1 MTVRRIGVHL
11 GIKGGASSAVEHA
24 HRIGANTFQ
33 IFSASPRMWRAPQV
47 DPEQALRVRKLRD
60 SLEVGPLVIH
70 TSYLINLSSQQETV
84 RENSIAAF
92 RGEVERALIYGAE
105 YLVLHPGSW
114 KGLTR
119 HEGLRMAAESIERA
133 RSHDAAPWLLGI
145 PPARVDGDALLFA
158 VHDPKHV
165 ARALASPLLSVVPPR
180 FAPERPDGTGPFRA
194 HALPN
199 GVRLVRN
206 PIAATAPAFLDA
218 IDLEHAADLATSL
231 RAFES
236 GADDVGWLGSFL
248 HEPRTGAGSF
258 DAGAVGWAVLKTGR
272 DAGALDLP
280 GTAQALADGVPY
292 AALAPLVVGPPW
304 NQGPALWTGPPCEIL
319 TRDDAPWLAEVARAV
334 AAALSTPSHEVTPRL
349 APAAEVAARRAARSF
364 SLMLDVTRP
373 AGPSDLGI
381 LLGLAGADDTS
392 TAANLARHPPRAMAP
407 RAATRTMR
415 IGVLGEVR
423 MQGGRAPDVSLPAS
437 RWGRGVDWG
446 SACRTGV
453 TSGA

>member
-1 MTVRRIGVHL
+1 MTALTRRGL
-11 GIKGGASSAVEHA
+11 LGGAASLAFSRGVARASARTRFGGRLAIHVPWPLGRIDP
-24 HRIGANTFQ
+24 HRIDDMAAACFGECLFDTLYARDDTGALV
-33 IFSASPRMWRAPQV
+33 ASLAET
-47 DPEQALRVRKLRD
+47 DPEVDRGGVRVR
-60 SLEVGPLVIH
+60 
-70 TSYLINLSSQQETV
+70 V
-84 RENSIAAF
+84 RSGVRFASGATLDA
-92 RGEVERALIYGAE
+92 RGI
-105 YLVLHPGSW
+105 
-114 KGLTR
+114 
-119 HEGLRMAAESIERA
+119 AESIERA